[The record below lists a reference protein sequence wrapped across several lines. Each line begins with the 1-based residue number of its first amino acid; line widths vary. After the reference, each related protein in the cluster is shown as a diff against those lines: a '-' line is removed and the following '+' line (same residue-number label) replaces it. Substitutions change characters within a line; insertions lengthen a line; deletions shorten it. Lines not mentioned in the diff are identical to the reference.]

1 MSKEAFIFEVTDK
14 SYGKYV
20 MLNSH
25 KVPVVMLFIGV
36 WSEPCFILTEIFT
49 RLAKEY
55 PEDFVFATLDIDE
68 NLEAKEKYEIKNVPS
83 LIVFKDGEPAR
94 REEGLLSYD
103 DARALLR
110 DFGIYRESDELR
122 AKARALHMQGDT
134 PQAIK
139 LLTDAIQSDPG
150 NISVA
155 LDMVQIFIDI
165 NHMEEAGNLLNRL
178 PQTDRDSDVGKG
190 LSGQLWVHKQAE
202 KTEGIEQLSK
212 RIEKNNEDY
221 DAHFDK
227 AVCEVAAHDIDKAM
241 VHLFFIQQQKP
252 DYKEGAAREMIIS
265 VINTLTIN
273 DPQTAQTY
281 RRQLSNLIN
290 E

>member
-1 MSKEAFIFEVTDK
+1 MSKQALIFEVTDK

-25 KVPVVMLFIGV
+25 KVPVVMAFIGS

-55 PEDFVFATLDIDE
+55 PEDFVFAKLDIDE
-68 NLEAKEKYEIKNVPS
+68 NPEAKEKYEIKNVPT

-94 REEGLLSYD
+94 REEGQLSYD
-103 DARALLR
+103 EARDLLR
-110 DFGIYRESDELR
+110 DFGIYRESDEMR
-122 AKARALHMQGDT
+122 AKARALHMRGET
-134 PQAIK
+134 PQAITM
-139 LLTDAIQSDPG
+139 LTDAIQSDPD
-150 NISVA
+150 NIRVA

-165 NHMEEAGNLLNRL
+165 DQTDEANNLLNRL

-190 LSGQLWVHKQAE
+190 LSGQLWAHQQAE
-202 KTEGIEQLSK
+202 KTEGLEQLSK
-212 RIEKNNEDY
+212 RIEQNGEDF

-227 AVCEVAAHDIDKAM
+227 AVCEVAVHNIDEAM
-241 VHLFFIQQQKP
+241 AHLFFIQEQNP
-252 DYKEGAAREMIIS
+252 DYKEGAAREMIVPI
-265 VINTLTIN
+265 INTLSVNSPEI
-273 DPQTAQTY
+273 AQAY